1 MAAGSARGVRGLVG
15 AALDLVLPRPCPG
28 CGRPG
33 PWCPDCAAT
42 LAGRPRAVRLPDAM
56 LDTIGKPAAGALLD
70 TTSSAMGETRGNT
83 MGEASHGVSVPPV
96 FALSRYRGP
105 PRAAIIAGKERNRRD
120 LPPVLGAALGAGL
133 GRLLRAGVI
142 APPGASGLWLV
153 PAPSRRAAARARGGD
168 PVTSMAAAAART
180 LAAAGLPTGVA
191 PCLRTAGGVDSVG
204 LDAAER
210 IANLAGRVRFRPAGA
225 PPIGSGVVLLDDVLT
240 TGATVATALRVLAS
254 EQVRV
259 SAVLVVASVARWR
272 SAHG

>member
-1 MAAGSARGVRGLVG
+1 MAASSARGVRALVG

-56 LDTIGKPAAGALLD
+56 LDT
-70 TTSSAMGETRGNT
+70 MGNT
-83 MGEASHGVSVPPV
+83 MGQASHGVSVPPV

-105 PRAAIIAGKERNRRD
+105 ARAAIIAGKERNRRD
-120 LPPVLGAALGAGL
+120 LSPVLGAALGAGL
-133 GRLLRAGVI
+133 ARLLRAGVI
-142 APPGASGLWLV
+142 APPDASGLWLV

-204 LDAAER
+204 LDADDR
-210 IANLAGRVRFRPAGA
+210 IANLAGRVRFRAVGA
-225 PPIGSGVVLLDDVLT
+225 PPIGAEVVLLDDVLT

-259 SAVLVVASVARWR
+259 SAVLVVASAARWR